1 MASLTPLSAIASH
14 LVWKR
19 LAGSCIYKDV
29 DFMTGGGA
37 DIINSLPPMLPV
49 KRASQIGTSN
59 SILDENSWNCGSFGD
74 SQEIPG
80 RVHVSR
86 QASTQRPPEGW
97 K

>member
-1 MASLTPLSAIASH
+1 
-14 LVWKR
+14 
-19 LAGSCIYKDV
+19 
-29 DFMTGGGA
+29 MTGGGV

-86 QASTQRPPEGW
+86 QTSTQRPPEGW